1 MWEGREKD
9 CSNGF
14 GSRSKSERVCLVG
27 GCLWRCSGAEDGS
40 PFLGGVETISMTMQR
55 RSG

>member
-27 GCLWRCSGAEDGS
+27 GCLWRCSEAEDGS